1 MTSQPN
7 TAFDQLCDH
16 LRQTA
21 LLGSVE
27 SLLAHYRELVPE
39 QVVAAMPAA
48 GG

>member
-1 MTSQPN
+1 MTSQAH
-7 TAFDQLCDH
+7 TAYDQLCDH
-16 LRQTA
+16 LRETA

-27 SLLAHYRELVPE
+27 SLLARYRELVPE